1 MIIDS
6 LLIGQVVEVK
16 GTKIKA
22 RVFKDKNETYLF
34 HNGSLIKNIAVGGYV
49 KIPTGYDQVIGR
61 IDGEYQ
67 TSGDVGGLERVQE
80 ADRVNRII
88 EISVFGVQRGDHFD
102 RGITV
107 LPLVSSNVYI
117 LTSEELTAISAYTSK
132 IKKPF
137 RLGSLAGQSD
147 IPVLVPMS
155 ALFASQIGVF
165 GNTGS
170 GKSNTLCK
178 FYTDC
183 FDLMREAGSL
193 TTSESR
199 FIIIDFNGEYT
210 TKDVLCPEKRVCEI
224 DTSKPTGG
232 DLIPVPDD
240 FFFDLETWSILT
252 QATEKTQQPFLK
264 SCYRTAKKILN
275 ASNAVSYL
283 WGMTNNFLEEYA
295 GHAYMFIEQIEDFIK
310 CMAYLIDV
318 SDLKAAEDAVRDS
331 IQNIE
336 VFTGSSGT
344 TPVLRSGSTYGNDA
358 RAVRE
363 DIFEEF
369 NALQRNE
376 SKLISDIPALIEF
389 VARFQFLQR
398 WRNGS
403 IVRDHIASWLPRLE
417 NQIKEARKIY
427 GPVSDG
433 GALLATNPVVVYSLL
448 NANQEQKKLIP
459 LVVAKYAYREQ
470 KQRGQS
476 NPLSSIHLIVD
487 EAHNILSYASQRES
501 ESWRDYRLETFEE
514 IIKEGRKFGMYLTV
528 SSQRPSDISPTIVS
542 QMHNY
547 FIHRL
552 VNDDDLR
559 AIAKAVSFI
568 DAATNSMIP
577 VLPQGACIASG
588 TAIPYPTQ
596 IQVEKMPTNKQ
607 PKSADRDLASAWN
620 L

>member
-155 ALFASQIGVF
+155 ALFASHIGVF

-318 SDLKAAEDAVRDS
+318 SDLKRQRMQCATLSRISKCSLAHLEQHRYYARGALMVMMRVRYGK
-331 IQNIE
+331 I
-336 VFTGSSGT
+336 SS
-344 TPVLRSGSTYGNDA
+344 RSSMLCKETKA
-358 RAVRE
+358 S
-363 DIFEEF
+363 
-369 NALQRNE
+369 L
-376 SKLISDIPALIEF
+376 SLISPHL
-389 VARFQFLQR
+389 L
-398 WRNGS
+398 NLS
-403 IVRDHIASWLPRLE
+403 L
-417 NQIKEARKIY
+417 
-427 GPVSDG
+427 VSSSCSVG
-433 GALLATNPVVVYSLL
+433 ATGALFAIILQAGFLDWKIKL
-448 NANQEQKKLIP
+448 KKQG
-459 LVVAKYAYREQ
+459 KYTD
-470 KQRGQS
+470 QS
-476 NPLSSIHLIVD
+476 
-487 EAHNILSYASQRES
+487 R
-501 ESWRDYRLETFEE
+501 
-514 IIKEGRKFGMYLTV
+514 M
-528 SSQRPSDISPTIVS
+528 
-542 QMHNY
+542 
-547 FIHRL
+547 
-552 VNDDDLR
+552 
-559 AIAKAVSFI
+559 
-568 DAATNSMIP
+568 
-577 VLPQGACIASG
+577 
-588 TAIPYPTQ
+588 
-596 IQVEKMPTNKQ
+596 VEH
-607 PKSADRDLASAWN
+607 S
-620 L
+620 